1 MKMKK
6 KILSAAVL
14 AALGAGSAQAVNLS
28 TDGTGEV
35 LVFPYFTVQGNEE
48 TLLSIVNTTNEGKVV
63 KVRFREAYNTQE
75 VLDFHVYLS
84 PYDVWVA
91 KIQDSADGGAEVYT
105 PDNSCTTM
113 DTNPQPFSDALF
125 GDTGPTTADRERE
138 GYFTAIEIARI
149 VDMDLDGNGQQDYV
163 HVNGTPDNCNA
174 IRQAWLNGTMLAN
187 STVDQPTG
195 GLMGTLSIINVQ
207 SGTEVSVPATVLE
220 NFLDNPQ
227 HVAPGS
233 LRPDWQD
240 AFPRRSDVIVS
251 DSAAG
256 TVSIYSDAWT
266 TGEDAVSAVLMAS
279 AVMNEYTVNPEA
291 EASTAWVV
299 TFPTKSLY
307 VNPAV
312 APFTAT
318 APFTHTF
325 AGDTDGDGVACE
337 EIGMTIYDREEGQLS
352 PDGSL
357 VSPPPIEETLS
368 LCYEANVIQFGDTS
382 DVFSAAN
389 TEIRFGNSAL
399 PGTAGWAKMSF
410 TAAPHTMTSVNGTV
424 YTGLPVIGFKA
435 TVLGNSNVG
444 VGASYAAAVNHAYER
459 SIVGTPAF
467 TVGGATSN

>member
-113 DTNPQPFSDALF
+113 DTNPQPFTNLLF
-125 GDTGPTTADRERE
+125 GDTGPDTPARERE

-149 VDMDLDGNGQQDYV
+149 VDMDLDGNGLQDYV
-163 HVNGTPDNCNA
+163 HINGVPDNCNA
-174 IRQAWLNGTMLAN
+174 IRQAWLNGTMLAS

-195 GLMGTLSIINVQ
+195 GLMGTLGVINVQ
-207 SGTEVSVPATVLE
+207 SGTEVTVPATVLE
-220 NFLDNPQ
+220 NFLDTPQ

-240 AFPRRSDVIVS
+240 AVPNSVVMTS
-251 DSAAG
+251 DSANG
-256 TVSIYSDAWT
+256 SVSVYADAWT

-279 AVMNEYTVNPEA
+279 ALMNEYTVNPA
-291 EASTAWVV
+291 TEASTAWIV

-307 VNPAV
+307 VNGV
-312 APFTAT
+312 TAR

-325 AGDTDGDGVACE
+325 AGDTDGDGKACE

-357 VSPPPIEETLS
+357 VSPPPPTQTLS
-368 LCYEANVIQFGDTS
+368 LCYEANVVQYGDSS
-382 DVFSAAN
+382 DVFSAEN

-399 PGTAGWAKMSF
+399 PGNAGWAKMTF
-410 TAAPHTMTSVNGTV
+410 NAAAHTMTSLNGTV
-424 YTGLPVIGFKA
+424 YNGLPVIGFKA

-459 SIVGTPAF
+459 SIVGQPAF
-467 TVGGATSN
+467 TVGSGMGGNL

>member
-48 TLLSIVNTTNEGKVV
+48 TLLSIVNTTDEGKVV

-113 DTNPQPFSDALF
+113 DVNPQPFTNLLF
-125 GDTGPTTADRERE
+125 NDTGPNTPDRERE

-149 VDMDLDGNGQQDYV
+149 VDMDLDGNGLQDYV
-163 HVNGTPDNCNA
+163 HINGTPDNCNA
-174 IRQAWLNGTMLAN
+174 IRQAWLNGTMLAS

-240 AFPRRSDVIVS
+240 AFPRRSDVMVS

-256 TVSIYSDAWT
+256 TVTLYSDAWT

-279 AVMNEYTVNPEA
+279 AIMNEYSVNPA
-291 EASTAWVV
+291 TEASTAWIA

-307 VNPAV
+307 VNGAIALP
-312 APFTAT
+312 
-318 APFTHTF
+318 PFTHTF
-325 AGDTDGDGVACE
+325 AGDTDGDGVSCD
-337 EIGMTIYDREEGQLS
+337 EIGMTIFDREEGQLS

-357 VSPPPIEETLS
+357 VSPPPPEQTLS
-368 LCYEANVIQFGDTS
+368 LCYEANVIQFGDSS

-389 TEIRFGNSAL
+389 TEIRFGDSAL
-399 PGTAGWAKMSF
+399 PGNAGWAKMSF

-467 TVGGATSN
+467 TVGGSANP